1 MQSEFDNLR
10 LNDNHEY
17 DMDNCGNKQVLK
29 IYRNGKLIA
38 KKVTQKK
45 SVRYFGAKGYEEFI
59 NDHVA
64 TLRE

>member
-17 DMDNCGNKQVLK
+17 DMDNCGNKQVIK

-45 SVRYFGAKGYEEFI
+45 SVRYFGTKGYQEFI
-59 NDHVA
+59 SDHVA